1 MVTVVRGDV
10 ILCDLNPVIGT
21 EQAGVRPALVVQ
33 IDRANTVLRLCAVKA
48 AWKHVETPSGLQGPD
63 EPLELS
69 VVDHS
74 TR

>member
-33 IDRANTVLRLCAVKA
+33 IDRAT
-48 AWKHVETPSGLQGPD
+48 TPSVLI
-63 EPLELS
+63 PLLCRLRR
-69 VVDHS
+69 VFAV
-74 TR
+74 RCCRRMR